1 MIKVRKPFDFDL
13 EDNKKDEEKEIHLEY
28 EEKPIIKNS
37 EKTENS
43 HGGNEVTY
51 SLNSENE
58 SSEETEDNK
67 NTESSESKEAN
78 SENSESVDE
87 TSENSDETENSGSN
101 KVSEE
106 MNNESSEESS
116 ECSDSVEDIE
126 DETESDSS
134 DYNESKE
141 SENSESDSSEEAE
154 NAEDSNKAESVVDG
168 EENSDETE
176 NSDEDS
182 ESEETDSNE
191 QFNNYNY
198 NTQEVVDLLKAESN
212 VRFYQ
217 TEFYRFIEL
226 IADEKTKIFDNRSAE
241 EFNVKKLLFRAFE
254 RKSLNHYRMQ
264 RIKESVV
271 LILDNSGSM
280 DWWAQN
286 LQQLAEIARKRDDV
300 EIFIAPNGWFE
311 RKIAKTK
318 ISDID
323 HETTIKELCGRKVI
337 YVGDFDGAN
346 TAIQLSWCNS
356 VVWVCP
362 ESRYRRFKSHDWVH
376 YDESSFR
383 GAFLRVYS
391 LEEMFS
397 AFRRLLAHQYFNNI
411 WIDLHSNEKFED
423 D

>member
-1 MIKVRKPFDFDL
+1 MIRVRKPFDDINL
-13 EDNKKDEEKEIHLEY
+13 EDKKDEKKDIEEKKIHLEY
-28 EEKPIIKNS
+28 EEKPICESNEKS
-37 EKTENS
+37 EDS
-43 HGGNEVTY
+43 HGGDEITF
-51 SLNSENE
+51 SLNNENE
-58 SSEETEDNK
+58 SGEETEDSK
-67 NTESSESKEAN
+67 DSTESS
-78 SENSESVDE
+78 SESVDE
-87 TSENSDETENSGSN
+87 VEASES
-101 KVSEE
+101 SEE
-106 MNNESSEESS
+106 MNSVSSEF
-116 ECSDSVEDIE
+116 SDSVEDSNEAESNENSETE
-126 DETESDSS
+126 DESSDAESEENEEENDSTEDSSETESAD
-134 DYNESKE
+134 
-141 SENSESDSSEEAE
+141 A
-154 NAEDSNKAESVVDG
+154 G
-168 EENSDETE
+168 EENSNETE
-176 NSDEDS
+176 NAIEDS